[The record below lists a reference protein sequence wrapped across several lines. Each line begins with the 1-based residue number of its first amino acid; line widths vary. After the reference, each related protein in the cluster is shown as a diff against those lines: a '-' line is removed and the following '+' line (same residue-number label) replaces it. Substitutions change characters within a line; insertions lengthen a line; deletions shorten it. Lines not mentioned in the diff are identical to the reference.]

1 MRFNNAEYL
10 KAFPRNHEKQ
20 EIEAESAIE
29 TFKSTE
35 EVENEKAVEEFTQ
48 VNLEEEVDNGY
59 GESGEPNTE

>member
-10 KAFPRNHEKQ
+10 KAFPRKHEKQ
-20 EIEAESAIE
+20 ELEAESAIE

-48 VNLEEEVDNGY
+48 VNSEEEVDDGD
-59 GESGEPNTE
+59 GESGESNTE

>member
-10 KAFPRNHEKQ
+10 KAFPRKHEKQ

-48 VNLEEEVDNGY
+48 VNSEEEVDDGD
-59 GESGEPNTE
+59 GEPGEPNTE